1 VSQPNQGEQH
11 DNRSNNC
18 DYSGGLRRDWHDYA
32 GRGRQA
38 EKPAPCLIA
47 NDGAYA
53 RLASPISR
61 ERVLVGP
68 AKESGV
74 SASATANDLWFGPVR
89 FFLKLRSA

>member
-1 VSQPNQGEQH
+1 MDLDLSGCAPGNGGATTNDHSDH
-11 DNRSNNC
+11 DNC
-18 DYSGGLRRDWHDYA
+18 DWTHISPP
-32 GRGRQA
+32 
-38 EKPAPCLIA
+38 KPDRAHALTCLIA

-74 SASATANDLWFGPVR
+74 SASATANDLWLIFGLVR
-89 FFLKLRSA
+89 YGFF